1 MKFHKYHALGNDYL
15 VLDPRN
21 GALPTPKAIE
31 LICHRNFG
39 LGSDGILY
47 GPLRTEV
54 ADYGLQIWN
63 PDGSEAEKSGNG
75 LRIFTRFMLDEGL
88 VSHDPF
94 TVMTAG
100 GKVTCR
106 VHQDNEIIEVEMGRV
121 SFNSAII
128 PVTGMERD
136 VLDEELTVDG
146 TSYRYYA
153 ATIGNPHVVLPMEAH
168 TRKLICEIGPVIAG
182 ADKEQAEAMREFGL
196 NLGTAFQIIDD
207 VLDYRADQEK
217 LGKTIGDDF
226 REGKITAPVLY
237 ALENATDEEQAFWHR
252 TMVERNQTGEDLAQ
266 AMKTMEKYNAL
277 NESIHLA
284 GNYAQKAQLILARAP
299 ASEIKDQLDDLLTFT
314 VERAH

>member
-128 PVTGMERD
+128 PVTGIERD

-168 TRKLICEIGPVIAG
+168 TRKLICEIGPVIENMTELFPNRTNIQLLRVEDRKNIHIEIWERGAG
-182 ADKEQAEAMREFGL
+182 YTLASGSSSSAAAAVAYKMGACDGDIMVHCPGGNIGIKIDADFQVTMTGPATRVGTYDMDDGVMTQA
-196 NLGTAFQIIDD
+196 
-207 VLDYRADQEK
+207 V
-217 LGKTIGDDF
+217 
-226 REGKITAPVLY
+226 P
-237 ALENATDEEQAFWHR
+237 
-252 TMVERNQTGEDLAQ
+252 
-266 AMKTMEKYNAL
+266 
-277 NESIHLA
+277 IH
-284 GNYAQKAQLILARAP
+284 
-299 ASEIKDQLDDLLTFT
+299 AS
-314 VERAH
+314 AS